1 MLALGLAQQSSARSE
16 AKVLFPTDLSAFLD
30 LIRQHGDVVYSL
42 MFAYAASHSLLLA
55 LFGGYAAF
63 SGALDFGTLVIACWL
78 GSFFGDVARFW
89 IGRRYGKRL
98 LASYP
103 RLRHAAET
111 VARLADRH
119 YLWMILVHRYPHG
132 IRGVAGFAYGM
143 SRMGWLPFLGL
154 NFIAAGLWSAAIVSI
169 GFACGQVS
177 EKLMSDASSG
187 VGLAM
192 LVVFLGLSWILSR
205 KLERVIE
212 AQR

>member
-1 MLALGLAQQSSARSE
+1 M
-16 AKVLFPTDLSAFLD
+16 LFPTDLSAFLD

-55 LFGGYAAF
+55 LFGGYAAY
-63 SGALDFGTLVIACWL
+63 SGALDFGTLVVACWA
-78 GSFFGDVARFW
+78 GSFFGDVVRFW

-103 RLRHAAET
+103 RLRQAAET

-119 YLWMILVHRYPHG
+119 YVWMILAHRYPHG

-143 SRMGWLPFLGL
+143 SQMRWLPFLAL
-154 NFIAAGLWSAAIVSI
+154 NLIAAGLWSVAIVSI
-169 GFACGQVS
+169 GFASGQVS

-187 VGLAM
+187 VGLV
-192 LVVFLGLSWILSR
+192 LLILFLGLSWILSR

-212 AQR
+212 ARR